1 MYYLDLPSIEEVGNL
16 NLVRSDASIS
26 IYLATTPIS
35 RETEHTRVTLNNLI
49 KKALKKLEAAGLE
62 KPRIQLLQQQF
73 DDLLADQNFWDYQAN
88 SLAILATPD
97 SIRTYRLANK
107 LQNIVEV
114 SDRFHLNPLLRAVT
128 FSHAAYIL
136 ALSENAV
143 RLIQVSPDSQ
153 AKEITV
159 PNMPDNASDASNIVA
174 DKDSSGKDH
183 RPNAQAHHAYL
194 ANYVRKINAALK
206 PMHLHSHSPIILAA
220 TQPLDAIF
228 RSLTRLNL
236 LPTSIAGNPE
246 HLSAPELALAARP
259 VLDAHYQSLIDD
271 FHQLFTQR
279 TGQKRATTDL
289 SDAARLATF
298 GGIERLLVDI
308 DGVVAGT
315 VDEETGAVSFAGE
328 NDAVSYGIVDEISCR
343 ALRTGAKVMAVR
355 KADIPGG
362 CDLAAITRYPI

>member
-1 MYYLDLPSIEEVGNL
+1 MYYLDLPSVEEVGNL
-16 NLVRSDASIS
+16 NLIRSDASIS

-35 RETEHTRVTLNNLI
+35 RETEQTRVTLNNLI
-49 KKALKKLEAAGLE
+49 KKAIKQLEAAGIE

-73 DDLLADQNFWDYQAN
+73 DDLLTDTEFWDYQAN

-97 SIRTYRLANK
+97 SLRTYRLANR

-114 SDRFHLNPLLRAVT
+114 SDRFHLNPLLRAVS

-143 RLIQVSPDSQ
+143 RLIQISPDLP
-153 AKEITV
+153 AKEIIV
-159 PNMPDNASDASNIVA
+159 PNMPDNAQDATNNVV
-174 DKDSSGKDH
+174 DKDSSGKSH
-183 RPNAQAHHAYL
+183 RPAPHAHHAYL
-194 ANYVRKINAALK
+194 ANYVRKINAALR
-206 PMHLHSHSPIILAA
+206 PLHLYSNSPIILAA
-220 TQPLDAIF
+220 TQPLDTIF

-236 LPTSIAGNPE
+236 LPTSITGNPE
-246 HLSAPELALAARP
+246 HLSAAELALAARP

-271 FHQLFTQR
+271 FHRLFIQR
-279 TGQKRATTDL
+279 TGQKRATTDI

-298 GGIERLLVDI
+298 GGIEGLLVDI
-308 DGVVAGT
+308 DSVVAG
-315 VDEETGAVSFAGE
+315 VVNEETGAVSFAGE
-328 NDAVSYGIVDEISCR
+328 SDAINYGIVDEISCR

-362 CDLAAITRYPI
+362 HDLAAITRYPI